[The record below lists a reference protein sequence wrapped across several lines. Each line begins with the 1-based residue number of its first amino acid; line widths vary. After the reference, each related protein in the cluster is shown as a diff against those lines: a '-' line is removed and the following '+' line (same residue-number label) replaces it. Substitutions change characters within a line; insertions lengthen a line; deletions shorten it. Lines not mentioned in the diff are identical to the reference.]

1 MVWDGHKEDGD
12 IYYASDHNDTIDQI
26 KAKALLVGGTLD
38 GTTIAGATPLKFGL
52 TPTVV
57 DPIDP
62 GSIYWKASSLTPT
75 IQCAVDIEIPI
86 GQKEVRRVYNPSA
99 SATIAKGSAVYT
111 LNTTNG
117 SGIVAVALAQ
127 ANALSTSDVIG
138 LVAAAIPPLTVG
150 WVVVR
155 GPVSNLDTSVYSAV
169 GVAVYLS
176 ETVAGALTETLP
188 ISPNFEVRLGRVL
201 IKDGSNGRYNIRIFR
216 TLALDNLADVSV
228 PTPVANQLLKFNGVS
243 WVASDSATVSSAGG
257 TDFYPTGDHTV
268 QIEGL
273 VSSSTLTIVTA
284 TAHGMQTGAYIFFRG
299 ITTPAAWAVLNGST
313 VTPITNNPYIITYI
327 DVDHVSIAVNSS
339 AFGAYVPA
347 SDAGT
352 YTFGKMQTVPD
363 VAITTQTD
371 SADSTGNT
379 EVLMASFVTPA
390 PLGRTSITAGEW
402 TFKTWCYSSSATDVN
417 TIVIH
422 VFKINT
428 AGTRADLFTV
438 TTADLGTV
446 TSLSQI
452 SSIQG
457 AFTILATDRLGIA
470 YFAKSDRGTGNYRT
484 LYMTHNGTTNYSY
497 VKTPL
502 SLGHASLGQLLY
514 ADSGH
519 TGFAPIDSPSF
530 TGTPVL
536 PTGTTGTTQAVG
548 TNDTK
553 IATTA
558 FVIANAGTGGITW
571 NNVTGTTQAAAVNS
585 GYVANNAGLVTITL
599 PATASVGQSVAISG
613 SGAGG
618 WKLAQ
623 NASQLINF
631 LAAVTTTGTGG
642 YIASATRYDCIVVRC
657 IVADTTWIVEQA
669 VGNVEVI

>member
-1 MVWDGHKEDGD
+1 MAWDTHREDGD
-12 IYYASDHNDTIDQI
+12 VYYASDHNDTIDQI

-52 TPTVV
+52 TPTVA
-57 DPIDP
+57 DPIAI

-75 IQCAVDIEIPI
+75 IQCAVDVEVPV

-117 SGIVAVALAQ
+117 SGVVAVALAQ
-127 ANALSTSDVIG
+127 ANSLATSDVLG

-169 GVAVYLS
+169 GVAIYLS

-257 TDFYPTGDHTV
+257 TDFYPTGDHSV

-284 TAHGMQTGAYIFFRG
+284 TGHGMQTGAYIFFRG

-313 VTPITNNPYIITYI
+313 VTPITNNPHIITYI
-327 DVDHVSIAVNSS
+327 DVDHVSIAVDSS

-371 SADSTGNT
+371 SADSTGDV
-379 EVLMASFVTPA
+379 EVLMVSFVTPA

-422 VFKINT
+422 VFKMNT

-446 TSLSQI
+446 TSISQI

-470 YFAKSDRGTGNYRT
+470 YFAKSNRGAGYRT

-519 TGFAPIDSPSF
+519 IGFAKSSAWASFSP
-530 TGTPVL
+530 TPVWGTAD
-536 PTGTTGTTQAVG
+536 PTITTTVARFVTTGNVTTFNVSFVISNG
-548 TNDTK
+548 NDASSLTMSLPVAAPQ
-553 IATTA
+553 IATYYYALKA
-558 FVIANAGTGGITW
+558 FKQITTGGDSIRSDPFAYIDYTLA
-571 NNVTGTTQAAAVNS
+571 TPIIKFYQFG
-585 GYVANNAGLVTITL
+585 TL
-599 PATASVGQSVAISG
+599 PAGYTAILNISG
-613 SGAGG
+613 S
-618 WKLAQ
+618 
-623 NASQLINF
+623 
-631 LAAVTTTGTGG
+631 
-642 YIASATRYDCIVVRC
+642 YE
-657 IVADTTWIVEQA
+657 VA
-669 VGNVEVI
+669 